1 MTVSAALHRYGKYFR
16 QRKHGMCLKYFTLEG
31 TSRILRK
38 LISIIRETYDGIYH
52 PRMADERVAIV
63 LGGKN
68 FSENCGVI

>member
-1 MTVSAALHRYGKYFR
+1 
-16 QRKHGMCLKYFTLEG
+16 MCLEYFTLEG
-31 TSRILRK
+31 TRCILRK